1 MPCYLAGAKHLS
13 TTETTVTNVTYVN
26 QRIEW
31 NVYEPVVYKIDN
43 LRNEATLK
51 INADIYGR
59 VVELVCRGGCGFG

>member
-1 MPCYLAGAKHLS
+1 
-13 TTETTVTNVTYVN
+13 VTYVN